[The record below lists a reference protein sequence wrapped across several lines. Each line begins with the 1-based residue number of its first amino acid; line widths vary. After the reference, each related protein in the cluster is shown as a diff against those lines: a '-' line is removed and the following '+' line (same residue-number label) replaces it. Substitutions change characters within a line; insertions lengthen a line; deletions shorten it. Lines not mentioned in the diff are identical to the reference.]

1 MPTTLGKKF
10 DPAFRGKYPQM
21 LEEDWPTWDR
31 FLDLYSDTFLC
42 LYYNVR
48 VGGQIN
54 IDPKISNS
62 IAKAWYDSTA
72 KRIDVLGEK
81 ENEVWII
88 EVTTQPGLR
97 AVGQIL
103 SYFNLWVLD
112 PKIEKPI
119 VNVLV
124 AEELDPDL
132 EYVLFSS
139 GIKFFQV

>member
-1 MPTTLGKKF
+1 MPTVLGRKYDTF
-10 DPAFRGKYPQM
+10 FRGKYPQM
-21 LEEDWPTWDR
+21 LEEDWPVWDR
-31 FLDLYSDTFLC
+31 FLELYSDIFLWF
-42 LYYNVR
+42 YYSVK

-54 IDPKISNS
+54 LDPKIPDN

-81 ENEVWII
+81 ENEIWIV

-103 SYFNLWVLD
+103 SYFNLWILD
-112 PKIEKPI
+112 PKIDKPI

-124 AEELDPDL
+124 AERLDPDL
-132 EYVLFSS
+132 EYVLYSS
-139 GIKFFQV
+139 GIKFFSV